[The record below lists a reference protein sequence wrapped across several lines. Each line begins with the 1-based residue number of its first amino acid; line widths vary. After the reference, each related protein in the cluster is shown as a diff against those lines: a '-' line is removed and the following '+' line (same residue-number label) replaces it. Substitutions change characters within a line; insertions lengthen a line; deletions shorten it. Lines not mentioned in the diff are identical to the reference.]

1 MAGKKRLLVVCGSG
15 IATST
20 LAMGKVKAWLE
31 KEGLSSQVDTF
42 QGSIQGALNTVDDYD
57 AVVTTTVV
65 PDDLK
70 DKVIDGVALLTGMG
84 EDKVFEEVKAKL
96 FG

>member
-1 MAGKKRLLVVCGSG
+1 MGVKKRLLVVCGSG

-20 LAMGKVKAWLE
+20 IAMGKVKSWLE
-31 KEGLSSQVDTF
+31 KEGLASQVEAF
-42 QGSIQGALNTVDDYD
+42 QSSIQASLSAIGDYD

-70 DKVIDGVALLTGMG
+70 DSVINGVALLTGMG
-84 EDKVFEEVKAKL
+84 EDEVFAEVKKKL